1 MKNLVKMEKAAILLI
16 LFSSLLLASSN
27 ISVKAQGKRVFYGI
41 AHYEWRAPP
50 LGHFNYFVGGSIWP
64 VLHFVFEPL
73 AHYLV
78 DNDTFIPWLAER
90 WNYDLAAGKL
100 TIYLH
105 KNVKWQDGE
114 PFTSEDVLAFRYLNY
129 PFPRYVKSVSAP
141 DKYTVVYN
149 LDVNYVDPMTLISL
163 LAHYVHPAHVYKDF
177 YERIKAEALAPEP
190 NMTRIQAIQQELQ
203 AFRPEWPI
211 GTGPWKLKDI
221 TDEGVLLEKWNGWWR
236 GADTIP
242 WDELHLYRGGP
253 ERREM
258 LQVKFLAGEIYHIW
272 TTDDFT
278 PEFYTLVK
286 EHPEKY
292 TLVFRPSGHMGLY
305 INCKWYPFSMKE
317 VRQALY
323 YAFDEKTF
331 GAVSIYAQSVGLPL
345 PSQLKGW
352 SFIPETIVKYYGLED
367 FMKKL
372 NKYEY
377 NPSKAEEILRGLGFT
392 KGSDGIWVTPNG
404 TKLDFDYPYF
414 SALPLEDLDFVVT
427 EWFGSIGIK
436 LTPVPYSYMDFF
448 YLLNRDDGYPLYHCF
463 WTYYGHH
470 LWQLLQVEFGPGY
483 AWGYFG
489 GFRPGTNYPQI
500 VEVPEWVEPGL
511 GTVNMTTVA
520 LEYFRE
526 AYMKGDF
533 AAQKKWL
540 KVIAWYANEYVPFIP
555 MCINL
560 RPLVF
565 NNDCVD
571 LLAPGE
577 PNRDPI
583 WLSMPIGDCFFFA
596 LPLHL
601 GLIRPKAA
609 PVTPPIY
616 TYVTAYAK
624 VSIPAFTGVDGKAYG
639 PYKEGDAMLIPK
651 EDAEKLVAEGKAT
664 YSPPVP
670 AEIPKIAEAVSDLLG
685 RVSKLET
692 STSAIRT
699 DLDTLSRKMDELSS
713 SVNSLSGQIAN
724 ITTTVIGVGVV
735 VIILAI
741 IGIVVSLRKK

>member
-1 MKNLVKMEKAAILLI
+1 MKNFAKMEKAAILLI

-27 ISVKAQGKRVFYGI
+27 VSVKAQEKRVFYGI

-50 LGHFNYFVGGSIWP
+50 LGHFNYFVAGSIWP
-64 VLHFVFEPL
+64 VSHFVFEPL

-90 WNYDLAAGKL
+90 WNYDLTAGKL
-100 TIYLH
+100 TIYLR
-105 KNVKWQDGE
+105 KNIKWQDGK

-141 DKYTVVYN
+141 DEYTVVYDLN
-149 LDVNYVDPMTLISL
+149 VNYVDPMTLISL

-177 YERIKAEALAPEP
+177 YERIKVEALAPEP

-203 AFRPEWPI
+203 GYRPEWPI

-221 TDEGVLLEKWNGWWR
+221 TDEGILLEKWNGWWR

-242 WDELHLYRGGP
+242 WDELYLYRGGP

-305 INCKWYPFSMKE
+305 INCKWYPFNIKE

-345 PSQLKGW
+345 PSELKGW

-377 NPSKAEEILRGLGFT
+377 NPSKAEEILRDLGFT

-404 TKLDFDYPYF
+404 TRLDFDYPYF

-448 YLLNRDDGYPLYHCF
+448 YLLNRDGGYPLYHCF

-511 GTVNMTTVA
+511 GTVNITTVA

-526 AYMKGDF
+526 AYMEGDF

-565 NNDCVD
+565 NNDRVD
-571 LLAPGE
+571 LLASGE

-601 GLIRPKAA
+601 GLIRPKGA
-609 PVTPPIY
+609 PVTPPTY

-639 PYKEGDAMLIPK
+639 PYSEGDAMLIPL
-651 EDAEKLVAEGKAT
+651 EDAERLLSQGLASLT
-664 YSPPVP
+664 PPVAP
-670 AEIPKIAEAVSDLLG
+670 GILEALNKLLSETSALRGEMTTLGGGVSGISAEISALRDEI
-685 RVSKLET
+685 SKLRGEL
-692 STSAIRT
+692 SAI
-699 DLDTLSRKMDELSS
+699 S
-713 SVNSLSGQIAN
+713 
-724 ITTTVIGVGVV
+724 TVSYAVIIV
-735 VIILAI
+735 VIITLIATVALA
-741 IGIVVSLRKK
+741 LRKPKA